1 MNLMRLNERIHRVSQ
16 VVIVVFCLV
25 VGLAVAFS
33 RDDFWTGVLAFLFL
47 LAFAVLYVVAS
58 EFGQRRSHRKFEKT
72 LRLMDAHPEEME
84 KLEKNRLLGPLIR
97 LVRKRD

>member
-1 MNLMRLNERIHRVSQ
+1 MNLMRLNDRIHRAGQ

-33 RDDFWTGVLAFLFL
+33 RDDFWTGVLAFLFV

-58 EFGQRRSHRKFEKT
+58 EFGHRLYRRMYGKLFRF
-72 LRLMDAHPEEME
+72 MDAHPEEMA
-84 KLEKNRLLGPLIR
+84 KMEKNPVLGRLFR
-97 LVRKRD
+97 LVRKQD